1 MQSIIFPVTEIY
13 KVNFAEVVQT
23 ENNLVYSV
31 NGQETYVSWY
41 GETPTFVET
50 IQPKQGPMDENDLLQ
65 ILETPDWIIFT

>member
-1 MQSIIFPVTEIY
+1 
-13 KVNFAEVVQT
+13 
-23 ENNLVYSV
+23 
-31 NGQETYVSWY
+31 VSWY